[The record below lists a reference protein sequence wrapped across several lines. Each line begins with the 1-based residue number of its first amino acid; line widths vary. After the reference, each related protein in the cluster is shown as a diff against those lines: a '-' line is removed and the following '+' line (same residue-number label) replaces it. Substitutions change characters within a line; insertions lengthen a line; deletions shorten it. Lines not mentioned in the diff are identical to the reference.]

1 MNNEELRKSVRQRLG
16 TIKGHVAGIERM
28 VEDNKPC
35 EEVLVQLSAITG
47 AVNKLSAYI
56 LENYADACLEEARIT
71 DEKVLQRI
79 ENLTKLMLSMARKGS

>member
-47 AVNKLSAYI
+47 AVNK
-56 LENYADACLEEARIT
+56 
-71 DEKVLQRI
+71 
-79 ENLTKLMLSMARKGS
+79 